1 MDRSEELC
9 FTGASFT
16 DVWKS
21 GTTEASRQSLGTSPM
36 LSESWNSFAKA
47 RANSVAIALRM
58 KAGMASGPVALLV
71 WRLISS
77 L

>member
-9 FTGASFT
+9 FTGASLT

-36 LSESWNSFAKA
+36 LSEGWNSFAKA
-47 RANSVAIALRM
+47 RAVALRM

-71 WRLISS
+71 WSLISS